1 MCKNPL
7 KERILNIILD
17 VLMFLLGLI
26 LLVFIYNNIQTKIL
40 GNDHSSFFG
49 YSLFEVQTG
58 SMKNEINIGDWIIVK
73 YSDDIKL
80 NDIVTFKKNNS
91 FVTHR
96 VVEVY
101 KNTYVTK
108 GDANN
113 AKDEAISKN
122 QIVGKVVKILPHFG
136 LIKKTILNPIVLFM
150 LLVVVSVINFDSNK
164 KRFAKIFDI
173 LKKKKTND
181 TNSQMDQNTND
192 LEEELNPIKEIKI
205 EEVEPLSTENDIE
218 TEEDNEIDG
227 ETDVLEHHSEEEL
240 DKTMFFRMVNVDES
254 ELDETYL
261 KIAKTEVEDNKK
273 ETKKINALEETEED
287 EQSLIESNLEMLK
300 ERKKRFNSILDKSLY
315 IKKLELN
322 EIIDI
327 LNVDKKIK
335 VNEAT
340 IKDQLLDLYIDAK
353 YYNYSG
359 NINTM
364 YNGRNA
370 IKLTREVLKEEAPKL
385 AKKYKGTDLK
395 YKDKV
400 NKILNIFFVI
410 IGLDHYNLMDMDIKA
425 KRELYKNEII
435 KFLPEYSEQ
444 EDLVLSVNKIL
455 KVQKIH
461 TGMIKQSLEKL
472 ETGMFELKFTEIT
485 HKKNL
490 YGINLEHNITFS
502 KTYSDYIVD
511 KTYSEGVIA
520 EDKII
525 ILVSLLLSKLVKNMF
540 SFNTKEKYIIYLPNT
555 LYEKENKLNN
565 IIEKLDDE
573 FVKNS
578 LIILVKEE
586 DFKQNRKTIKKMMK
600 LGFRFAISIEQEKE
614 LSEQEK
620 KDLFLAKY
628 IFVGKK
634 KKASTE
640 IYNSIPK
647 ELLENVIFDDILDK
661 TGNYV
666 GGE

>member
-1 MCKNPL
+1 MCQKSL

-150 LLVVVSVINFDSNK
+150 LLVVVSIINFDSNK
-164 KRFAKIFDI
+164 KRFAKIFDT

-181 TNSQMDQNTND
+181 TNFQIDQNIND

-205 EEVEPLSTENDIE
+205 EEVEPLSTENDID

-227 ETDVLEHHSEEEL
+227 EDDVLEHHSEEEL

-273 ETKKINALEETEED
+273 
-287 EQSLIESNLEMLK
+287 
-300 ERKKRFNSILDKSLY
+300 
-315 IKKLELN
+315 
-322 EIIDI
+322 
-327 LNVDKKIK
+327 
-335 VNEAT
+335 
-340 IKDQLLDLYIDAK
+340 
-353 YYNYSG
+353 
-359 NINTM
+359 
-364 YNGRNA
+364 
-370 IKLTREVLKEEAPKL
+370 
-385 AKKYKGTDLK
+385 
-395 YKDKV
+395 
-400 NKILNIFFVI
+400 
-410 IGLDHYNLMDMDIKA
+410 
-425 KRELYKNEII
+425 
-435 KFLPEYSEQ
+435 
-444 EDLVLSVNKIL
+444 
-455 KVQKIH
+455 
-461 TGMIKQSLEKL
+461 
-472 ETGMFELKFTEIT
+472 
-485 HKKNL
+485 
-490 YGINLEHNITFS
+490 
-502 KTYSDYIVD
+502 
-511 KTYSEGVIA
+511 
-520 EDKII
+520 II
-525 ILVSLLLSKLVKNMF
+525 IV
-540 SFNTKEKYIIYLPNT
+540 E
-555 LYEKENKLNN
+555 
-565 IIEKLDDE
+565 
-573 FVKNS
+573 
-578 LIILVKEE
+578 
-586 DFKQNRKTIKKMMK
+586 IK
-600 LGFRFAISIEQEKE
+600 
-614 LSEQEK
+614 
-620 KDLFLAKY
+620 
-628 IFVGKK
+628 
-634 KKASTE
+634 
-640 IYNSIPK
+640 
-647 ELLENVIFDDILDK
+647 
-661 TGNYV
+661 
-666 GGE
+666 